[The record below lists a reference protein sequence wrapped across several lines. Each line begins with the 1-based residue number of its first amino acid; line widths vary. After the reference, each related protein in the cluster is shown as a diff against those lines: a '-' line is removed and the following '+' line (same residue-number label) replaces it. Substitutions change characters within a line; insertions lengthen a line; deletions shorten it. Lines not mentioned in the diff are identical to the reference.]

1 MRVAIDSRAATD
13 PRGVGRYVR
22 CLTGSLRRT
31 ASEGRELLEMHRPR
45 GVDLFHAPRI
55 EAALLRCS
63 IPQVVTIHD
72 LVILKRPGEYLRTG
86 LRYRLKFLAA
96 SRAVRVIVPTQVV
109 ADDVASRLDVDPG
122 RIAVIGEAAASAF
135 RPRPDEEVHRARERH
150 ALPAE
155 YLVWV
160 GGLEHNDPRKRVRE
174 LAAAATDVP
183 LVLVGPTNPWAH
195 ELPNVTLTG
204 QVDDDELAAIL
215 TGARALVF
223 PSDDEGFG
231 LPPVEALACGTPVVC
246 TDIPA
251 LREVLGDRATYAPL
265 DELLP
270 TAWSINGAPVRPL
283 ERTWDDVARD
293 TWAVY
298 ADAARLRDRAAGS
311 RRPAST

>member
-1 MRVAIDSRAATD
+1 VRVAVDTRGSVD
-13 PRGVGRYVR
+13 PRGIGRYVR
-22 CLTGSLRRT
+22 CLVDGLRATT
-31 ASEGRELLEMHRPR
+31 ADGNELVEMHRPR
-45 GVDLFHAPRI
+45 GVDLFHAPRV
-55 EAALLRCS
+55 EAALLRCA

-86 LRYRLKFLAA
+86 LRYRLRFLAA
-96 SRAVRVIVPTQVV
+96 SRAARVIVPTHVV
-109 ADDVASRLDVDPG
+109 AEDVAARLDVDPE
-122 RIAVIGEAAASAF
+122 RIAVIGEAAAPAF
-135 RPRPDEEVHRARERH
+135 RPRPSEEVERARAAH
-150 ALPAE
+150 GLPE
-155 YLVWV
+155 SYLVWV

-174 LAAAATDVP
+174 IAAAATEVP
-183 LVLVGPTNPWAH
+183 LVLVGPKKPWAD

-204 QVDDDELAAIL
+204 QVSDDELAAIL

-251 LREVLGDRATYAPL
+251 LREVLGDRATYADF

-270 TAWSINGAPVRPL
+270 TAWAINGRPTEPL
-283 ERTWDDVARD
+283 TRTWEDVGRE

-298 ADAARLRDRAAGS
+298 ESAASS
-311 RRPAST
+311 R

>member
-1 MRVAIDSRAATD
+1 VRVAVDTRGTVD
-13 PRGVGRYVR
+13 PRGIGRYVR
-22 CLTGSLRRT
+22 CLVEGLRAT
-31 ASEGRELLEMHRPR
+31 AADGRELVEMHRPR
-45 GVDLFHAPRI
+45 GVDLFHAPRV
-55 EAALLRCS
+55 EAALLRCA

-86 LRYRLKFLAA
+86 LRYRLRFLAA
-96 SRAVRVIVPTQVV
+96 SRAVRVIVPTHVV
-109 ADDVASRLDVDPG
+109 AADVVSRLDVDPE
-122 RIAVIGEAAASAF
+122 RIVVVGEAAAPAF
-135 RPRPDEEVHRARERH
+135 RPRPADEVERAREAH
-150 ALPAE
+150 SLPEE

-183 LVLVGPTNPWAH
+183 LVLVGPTKPWAG

-204 QVDDDELAAIL
+204 HVSDDELAAIL

-251 LREVLGDRATYAPL
+251 LREVLGDRATYAPF
-265 DELLP
+265 DDLLA
-270 TAWSINGAPVRPL
+270 TAWSGNGRPTSPL
-283 ERTWDDVARD
+283 DRTWADVGRE

-298 ADAARLRDRAAGS
+298 ADATEGS
-311 RRPAST
+311 VP

>member
-1 MRVAIDSRAATD
+1 VRVAVDTRGSAD
-13 PRGVGRYVR
+13 PRGIGRYVR
-22 CLTGSLRRT
+22 CLVDGLRAT
-31 ASEGRELLEMHRPR
+31 AGAGHELLEMHRPR
-45 GVDLFHAPRI
+45 GVDLFHAPRV
-55 EAALLRCS
+55 EAALLRCA

-86 LRYRLKFLAA
+86 LRYRLRFLAA

-109 ADDVASRLDVDPG
+109 ADDVASRLDVDPA
-122 RIAVIGEAAASAF
+122 RIVVVGEAAAPAF
-135 RPRPDEEVHRARERH
+135 RPRPSDEVERARD
-150 ALPAE
+150 AFSLPPE

-183 LVLVGPTNPWAH
+183 LVLVGPTKQWAD

-204 QVDDDELAAIL
+204 HVSDDDLAAIL

-251 LREVLGDRATYAPL
+251 LREVLGERVTYAPF
-265 DELLP
+265 DELLA
-270 TAWSINGAPVRPL
+270 TAWSVNGRPTTPL
-283 ERTWDDVARD
+283 TRTWDDVGRE

-298 ADAARLRDRAAGS
+298 EAAAAHA
-311 RRPAST
+311 PHA

>member
-1 MRVAIDSRAATD
+1 LRVAIDSRGAAD

-22 CLTGSLRRT
+22 SLVGALQTT
-31 ASEGRELLEMHRPR
+31 APADSELVEMHRPR
-45 GVDLFHAPRI
+45 GVDLFHAPRV
-55 EAALLRCS
+55 EAALLRCA

-86 LRYRLKFLAA
+86 LRYRLRFLAA

-109 ADDVASRLDVDPG
+109 ADDVAARLEVDPS
-122 RIAVIGEAAASAF
+122 RIAVIGEAAAAVF
-135 RPRPDEEVHRARERH
+135 HPRSGDEVAHTRARH
-150 ALPAE
+150 GLPDD

-183 LVLVGPTNPWAH
+183 LVLVGPTTQWAH

-204 QVDDDELAAIL
+204 QVADEDLAAIL

-223 PSDDEGFG
+223 PSDDEGYG

-251 LREVLGDRATYAPL
+251 LREVLGERATYAPFE
-265 DELLP
+265 DLLA
-270 TAWSINGAPVRPL
+270 TAWAVNGAPAQPL
-283 ERTWDDVARD
+283 ERTWEDVARE

-298 ADAARLRDRAAGS
+298 SAA
-311 RRPAST
+311 ASQARGGR

>member
-1 MRVAIDSRAATD
+1 MRVAVDTRGTVD
-13 PRGVGRYVR
+13 PRGIGRYVR
-22 CLTGSLRRT
+22 CLVEGLRAT
-31 ASEGRELLEMHRPR
+31 AADGRELVEMHRPR
-45 GVDLFHAPRI
+45 GVDLFHAPRV
-55 EAALLRCS
+55 EAALLRCA

-86 LRYRLKFLAA
+86 LRYRLRFLAA
-96 SRAVRVIVPTQVV
+96 SRAVRVIVPTHVV
-109 ADDVASRLDVDPG
+109 AADVVSRLDVDPE
-122 RIAVIGEAAASAF
+122 RIVVVGEAAAPAF
-135 RPRPDEEVHRARERH
+135 RPRPADEVERAREAH
-150 ALPAE
+150 SLPEE

-183 LVLVGPTNPWAH
+183 LVLVGPTKPWAG

-204 QVDDDELAAIL
+204 HVSDDELAAIL
-215 TGARALVF
+215 SGARALVF

-251 LREVLGDRATYAPL
+251 LREVLGDRATYAPF
-265 DELLP
+265 DDLLA
-270 TAWSINGAPVRPL
+270 TAWSGNGRPTSPL
-283 ERTWDDVARD
+283 DRTWADVGRE

-298 ADAARLRDRAAGS
+298 ADATEGS
-311 RRPAST
+311 VP

>member
-1 MRVAIDSRAATD
+1 MKVALDTRAGSD

-22 CLTGSLRRT
+22 CLTEALHRT
-31 ASEGRELLEMHRPR
+31 VPEGDALLEMQRPR
-45 GVDLFHAPRI
+45 GVDLFHAPRV
-55 EAALLRCS
+55 EAAMLRCA

-96 SRAVRVIVPTQVV
+96 SRAVRVIVPTHVV
-109 ADDVASRLDVDPG
+109 AGDVAQRLELDPA
-122 RIAVIGEAAASAF
+122 RIAVVGEAAAPVF
-135 RPRPDEEVHRARERH
+135 HPRPDDEVERARSRH
-150 ALPAE
+150 GLPDE

-160 GGLEHNDPRKRVRE
+160 GGLEHADPRKRVRE

-183 LVLVGPTNPWAH
+183 LVLVGPTTRWAH

-204 QVDDDELAAIL
+204 QV
-215 TGARALVF
+215 
-223 PSDDEGFG
+223 PDDEGYG

-251 LREVLGDRATYAPL
+251 LREVLGDRVTYASF

-270 TAWSINGAPVRPL
+270 TAWSVNGAPVRPL
-283 ERTWDDVARD
+283 ERTWDDVARE

-298 ADAARLRDRAAGS
+298 ADALRR
-311 RRPAST
+311 

>member
-1 MRVAIDSRAATD
+1 VRVAVDTRGSVD
-13 PRGVGRYVR
+13 PRGIGRYVR
-22 CLTGSLRRT
+22 CLVEGLRAT
-31 ASEGRELLEMHRPR
+31 AAEGRELVEMHRPR
-45 GVDLFHAPRI
+45 GVDLFHAPRV
-55 EAALLRCS
+55 EAALLRCA

-72 LVILKRPGEYLRTG
+72 LVVLKRPGEYLRTG
-86 LRYRLKFLAA
+86 LRYRLRFLAA
-96 SRAVRVIVPTQVV
+96 SRAVRVIVPTHVV
-109 ADDVASRLDVDPG
+109 AADVASRLDVDPE
-122 RIAVIGEAAASAF
+122 RIVVVGEAAAPAF
-135 RPRPDEEVHRARERH
+135 HPRPADEVSRARAAH
-150 ALPAE
+150 SLPEE

-183 LVLVGPTNPWAH
+183 LVLVGPTKPWAG

-204 QVDDDELAAIL
+204 HVSDDELAAIL

-251 LREVLGDRATYAPL
+251 LREVLGDRATYAPF
-265 DELLP
+265 DDLLA
-270 TAWSINGAPVRPL
+270 TAWSGNGRPTSPL
-283 ERTWDDVARD
+283 TRTWDDVGRE

-298 ADAARLRDRAAGS
+298 EAAAARR
-311 RRPAST
+311 

>member
-1 MRVAIDSRAATD
+1 VRVALDTRAAAD

-22 CLTGSLRRT
+22 CLVAGLRSSAPER
-31 ASEGRELLEMHRPR
+31 SELVETQRPR

-55 EAALLRCS
+55 EAALLRCA

-86 LRYRLKFLAA
+86 LRYRLRFLAA
-96 SRAVRVIVPTQVV
+96 SRAARVIVPTHVV
-109 ADDVASRLDVDPG
+109 ARDVAGRLDVSPDQ
-122 RIAVIGEAAASAF
+122 IVVVGEAAAPAF
-135 RPRPDEEVHRARERH
+135 RPRTDDEVERARARH
-150 ALPAE
+150 SLPAD

-160 GGLEHNDPRKRVRE
+160 GGLENNDPRKRVRE

-183 LVLVGPTNPWAH
+183 LVLVGPTKPWAS

-204 QVDDDELAAIL
+204 LVGDDELAALL

-223 PSDDEGFG
+223 PSDDEGYG

-251 LREVLGDRATYAPL
+251 LREVLGDRATYAAL
-265 DELLP
+265 EDLLP
-270 TAWSINGAPVRPL
+270 TAWAINGRPTRPL
-283 ERTWDDVARD
+283 ERTWEDVGRE

-298 ADAARLRDRAAGS
+298 AAALAR
-311 RRPAST
+311 

>member
-1 MRVAIDSRAATD
+1 VRVAVDTRGSVD
-13 PRGVGRYVR
+13 PRGIGRYVR
-22 CLTGSLRRT
+22 CLVEGLRAT
-31 ASEGRELLEMHRPR
+31 AAEGRELVEMHRPR
-45 GVDLFHAPRI
+45 GVDLFHAPRV
-55 EAALLRCS
+55 EAALLRCA

-86 LRYRLKFLAA
+86 LRYRLRFLAA
-96 SRAVRVIVPTQVV
+96 SRAIRVIVPTHAV
-109 ADDVASRLDVDPG
+109 AADVASRLDVDPE
-122 RIAVIGEAAASAF
+122 RIVVVGEAAAPAF
-135 RPRPDEEVHRARERH
+135 RPRPADEVERAREAH
-150 ALPAE
+150 SLPEE

-183 LVLVGPTNPWAH
+183 LVLVGPTKPWAG

-204 QVDDDELAAIL
+204 HVSDDELAAIL

-251 LREVLGDRATYAPL
+251 LREVLGDRATYAPF
-265 DELLP
+265 DDLLA
-270 TAWSINGAPVRPL
+270 TAWSGNGRPTSPL
-283 ERTWDDVARD
+283 TRTWDDVGRE

-298 ADAARLRDRAAGS
+298 ADATEGS
-311 RRPAST
+311 VP

>member
-1 MRVAIDSRAATD
+1 VRVAVDSRGSVD
-13 PRGVGRYVR
+13 PRGIGRYVR
-22 CLTGSLRRT
+22 CLVDGLRAT
-31 ASEGRELLEMHRPR
+31 APDGDELLEMHRPR
-45 GVDLFHAPRI
+45 AVDLFHAPRV
-55 EAALLRCS
+55 EAALLRCT

-86 LRYRLKFLAA
+86 LRYRLRFLAA
-96 SRAVRVIVPTQVV
+96 SRAARVIVPTHVV
-109 ADDVASRLDVDPG
+109 ARDVASRLDVDPE
-122 RIAVIGEAAASAF
+122 RIAVIGEAAAPAF
-135 RPRPDEEVHRARERH
+135 RPRSDAEVERVRSEHSLPD
-150 ALPAE
+150 E

-183 LVLVGPTNPWAH
+183 LVLVGPTKPWAD
-195 ELPNVTLTG
+195 ELPHVQLTG
-204 QVDDDELAAIL
+204 QVSDDELAAIL

-251 LREVLGDRATYAPL
+251 LREVLGDRVTYAPL
-265 DELLP
+265 KELLS
-270 TAWSINGAPVRPL
+270 TAWAVDGRPTSPL
-283 ERTWDDVARD
+283 TRTWDDVARE

-298 ADAARLRDRAAGS
+298 ADAMNSA
-311 RRPAST
+311 

>member
-1 MRVAIDSRAATD
+1 MKVALDTRPGAD

-22 CLTGSLRRT
+22 CLKDALRATAPEGSELVDRQRT
-31 ASEGRELLEMHRPR
+31 R

-55 EAALLRCS
+55 EAAMLRCA
-63 IPQVVTIHD
+63 IPQIVTIHD

-96 SRAVRVIVPTQVV
+96 SRAARVIVPTHVV
-109 ADDVASRLDVDPG
+109 ADDVAERLELDPE
-122 RIAVIGEAAASAF
+122 RITVVGEAAAPVF
-135 RPRPDEEVHRARERH
+135 HPRPAEEVERVRAQHE
-150 ALPAE
+150 LPQD

-183 LVLVGPTNPWAH
+183 LVLVGPTTRWAH

-204 QVDDDELAAIL
+204 HVSDDDLAAIL
-215 TGARALVF
+215 SGARALVF
-223 PSDDEGFG
+223 PSDDEGYG

-246 TDIPA
+246 TDIPV
-251 LREVLGDRATYAPL
+251 LREVLGDRAFYAPL
-265 DELLP
+265 EELLP
-270 TAWSINGAPVRPL
+270 TAWSLNGVPIRPL
-283 ERTWDDVARD
+283 ERTWEDVARE

-298 ADAARLRDRAAGS
+298 ADALRR
-311 RRPAST
+311 